1 MRFRAV
7 WFLAMGALLCL
18 GAAPALAAS
27 PAPQVV
33 LVFTQGAQMPPLF
46 DAQQRKGLD
55 LKALRQAADSAAL
68 IKALQKAN
76 ALGKGNNAV
85 VTVEQLVNAFKA
97 YNINSIEL
105 WVKAA
110 FETSGLLALAVDV
123 KGEGGVK
130 VVLAP
135 QPMP

>member
-46 DAQQRKGLD
+46 DASQRKGLD
-55 LKALRQAADSAAL
+55 LKALRQAADSAAI

-97 YNINSIEL
+97 YNIKSIEL